1 MEDRGTLVL
10 LAYILILVPGMIVG
24 FVFARRKM
32 FEPYH
37 KFTMTA
43 ITLLNW
49 VLIGYV
55 MINTYS
61 ALSPRELQRPN
72 FLIPSIHLVTGGI
85 AQILATYLVIRM
97 WFEKQL
103 PAALKVK
110 NIKRYMRFTL
120 AMWFITVALGVT
132 IYFVL
137 RAPSAASAEDTL
149 PPVATEEATSEAAEE
164 NDAATPDA
172 TEAADEAAPAPT
184 EETEEDAP
192 SATEAT
198 SEQEQPAATEEA
210 PVATE
215 DAG

>member
-10 LAYILILVPGMIVG
+10 LAYLLILVPGMIVG

-72 FLIPSIHLVTGGI
+72 FLIPTIHLVTGGI

-110 NIKRYMRFTL
+110 KIKRYMRFTL

-137 RAPSAASAEDTL
+137 RAPSAASAEDTQ
-149 PPVATEEATSEAAEE
+149 PPVATEEAAPEAAE
-164 NDAATPDA
+164 DDPATPDA
-172 TEAADEAAPAPT
+172 TEPSDEAAPAAT
-184 EETEEDAP
+184 EDTEEDAP

-198 SEQEQPAATEEA
+198 SEQEQPAVTEEA